1 MSPGYIP
8 LHAFLIYL
16 FKSSMFRISYI
27 FVTEPF
33 LRETPRN
40 IFCTKRNGCERM
52 KSIDVGMTNMD
63 WVITWTELSKQPFG
77 QDLMHLTCLL
87 NWIRAKFLFR
97 LQKIWIIS
105 GTLFFMRSLLNQKT
119 THSFIGSIYL
129 PTQVETLSFRLFFL
143 LRSIPTSISITPFKL

>member
-63 WVITWTELSKQPFG
+63 WVITWTELSKQP
-77 QDLMHLTCLL
+77 H
-87 NWIRAKFLFR
+87 
-97 LQKIWIIS
+97 KIWCILHIYQIEFAQS
-105 GTLFFMRSLLNQKT
+105 SSLDFKKSELYQVLSSSCDLFWTKKLH
-119 THSFIGSIYL
+119 THYWIYL
-129 PTQVETLSFRLFFL
+129 PTYPGRDIIIQIILS
-143 LRSIPTSISITPFKL
+143 TTQYT